1 MPKSPPIHMSHHM
14 VQLVQRVGYICV
26 ICKKCTCCHPDRV
39 GQECRTPEFMQQ
51 NHLGLIP
58 PTTQE

>member
-1 MPKSPPIHMSHHM
+1 M